1 MQRTTHIGDHAV
13 VIGGSMAGLLA
24 ARALSEQFAT
34 VTVVERDR
42 LPNEPEQRKGVP
54 QARHVHAFWAG
65 GLAATERLLPGLRAE
80 LLAAGALP
88 LRMPTDMAWLT
99 AADRWTQHF
108 DASQEIVSSSRTL
121 LECLVR
127 RRVRAVSN
135 VHFLT
140 EQDVTGL
147 LLDDHGDVRGATV
160 SDRRCGE
167 ALELA
172 ADLVVDAS
180 GRGSALPQW
189 LSALGLAA
197 PKETVID
204 GHLGYASRLYETPED
219 PDRGWKAAFVQAA
232 PPQHTRGGIMFPIE
246 GNRWLVSLIGG
257 AGDFPPTDE
266 TGYLDFARSL
276 RDPLISDAIGSAAP
290 DSPIFGFRRAANRW
304 RHYEKTAMPGR
315 LLVIGDSLCAFNPVY
330 GQGMT
335 VAAKEVE
342 VMGSA
347 LRECAG
353 PDRVVDAVR
362 QAQRDVARC
371 LDGPWTLSTNNDLRY
386 PDAEGAQLT
395 FSTRLVTRYLDRVV
409 AAVSDDEVVN
419 AAFLRVLNMI
429 DPPQALFH
437 PRVALRALRPA
448 RRTSDERPAFLGQ
461 PRAWGEALTG

>member
-1 MQRTTHIGDHAV
+1 MQRTTRIGEHAV

-65 GLAATERLLPGLRAE
+65 GLAAAERLLPGLRAE
-80 LLAAGALP
+80 LVAAGAIP
-88 LRMPTDMAWLT
+88 LRMPTDLAWLT
-99 AADRWTQHF
+99 AADRWTQQF
-108 DASQEIVSSSRTL
+108 DATQEIVSASRTL

-135 VHFLT
+135 VHLLPGQ
-140 EQDVTGL
+140 EVTGL
-147 LLDDHGDVRGATV
+147 LLDDDGDVRGATV
-160 SDRRCGE
+160 RDGRCGE

-189 LSALGLAA
+189 LAALGLAT

-204 GHLGYASRLYETPED
+204 GHLGYASRLYEIPDD
-219 PDRGWKAAFVQAA
+219 PDRGWKAAYVQGA
-232 PPQHTRGGIMFPIE
+232 PPAHTRGGILFPIE

-276 RDPLISDAIGSAAP
+276 RDPLISDAIGSAEPA
-290 DSPIFGFRRAANRW
+290 SPIFGFRRAANRW
-304 RHYEKTAMPGR
+304 RHYEKAAMPGR
-315 LLVIGDSLCAFNPVY
+315 LLALGDSLCAFNPVY

-342 VMGSA
+342 ALRSA
-347 LRECAG
+347 LRGCTG
-353 PDRVVDAVR
+353 PDRLVDVVR
-362 QAQRDVARC
+362 RAQRDVARC
-371 LDGPWTLSTNNDLRY
+371 INGPWTLSRSNDLRY
-386 PDAEGAQLT
+386 PGTEGAELT
-395 FSTRLVTRYLDRVV
+395 LPTRIVNGYLDRVV

-448 RRTSDERPAFLGQ
+448 RRTSDERPAFLGR
-461 PRAWGEALTG
+461 PRAWDEALTG